1 MFRQCFGGLA
11 VDGVLGEGFQFVERG
26 SIEVEE
32 SRAGSWV
39 VEETCEAC
47 WIAGFEVTARLDGRK

>member
-1 MFRQCFGGLA
+1 M
-11 VDGVLGEGFQFVERG
+11 LGEGFELVERG

-39 VEETCEAC
+39 VEKTCEAC
-47 WIAGFEVTARLDGRK
+47 WIAGFEVAARLDGRE